1 VYFNANYE
9 GLRPRRKLVLGVTPL
24 GAVQHLWSSVPY
36 PLVPF
41 LPQPKCTRMRLI
53 SPYLHCWIGIAER
66 SSVHGRICRGCGH
79 HLLPFALEASRGGQE
94 FAPGGGRWANSAA
107 CDLSCATISS
117 PKIIDQPAYNE
128 LHCISV
134 RDKKRQSLDGA
145 PVSRYCRCS
154 EQGVAYRSLGGF
166 NDGPKQWRHRFVP
179 QALRCVMVFF
189 QSVSASA
196 ARSRTRSRSR
206 RSPFVPEAPVR
217 PTHSLRVPSEIRAAS
232 LLVRVAS
239 QSP

>member
-1 VYFNANYE
+1 MYFNANYE

-53 SPYLHCWIGIAER
+53 SPYLYCWIGIAGR
-66 SSVHGRICRGCGH
+66 SSAHVRICRGCGH

-94 FAPGGGRWANSAA
+94 FALGGGRWANSAA

-154 EQGVAYRSLGGF
+154 KQGAVYRSLDGF
-166 NDGPKQWRHRFVP
+166 NDGPKQWRHHFVD
-179 QALRCVMVFF
+179 
-189 QSVSASA
+189 ASWCSFSRYPHQRRGRERDHVVA
-196 ARSRTRSRSR
+196 ARV
-206 RSPFVPEAPVR
+206 FVPEAPVR
-217 PTHSLRVPSEIRAAS
+217 PTHPLRVPSEIRAAS